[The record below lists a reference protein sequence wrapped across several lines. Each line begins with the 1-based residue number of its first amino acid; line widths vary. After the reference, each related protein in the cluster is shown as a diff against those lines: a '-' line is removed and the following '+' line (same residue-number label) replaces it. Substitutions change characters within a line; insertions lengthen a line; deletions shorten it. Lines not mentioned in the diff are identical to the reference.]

1 MNLKERVVEKG
12 KKSNNEIDQKA
23 LLAFWEYKDDT
34 KEFDCIESF
43 EITQPIPFQD
53 LNYDS
58 GKRCQK
64 IFLYRGQSEEIFWFS
79 PKDEGIELNVL
90 PRMTKF
96 ESDDADDEVDVH
108 IIPVGTGE

>member
-1 MNLKERVVEKG
+1 MPKEPYFNEMDLKEEDVDKKKEKE
-12 KKSNNEIDQKA
+12 SNNDNDQKA
-23 LLAFWEYKDDT
+23 LLAFWEYNDAT

-64 IFLYRGQSEEIFWFS
+64 IFLYRSQTEEIFWFS
-79 PKDEGIELNVL
+79 PRDEGI
-90 PRMTKF
+90 
-96 ESDDADDEVDVH
+96 
-108 IIPVGTGE
+108 